1 MLFRSKKCT
10 NDSCVSYGYYQ
21 NGEVASKSIY
31 LPDSSKRSMIWHYD
45 AKYYENGQVKW
56 TPFDPN
62 GSRQTVINYYPSGSK
77 HVQHDLWRMQRVGP
91 YIEYYENGIVK
102 VNGCYTDG
110 EFIGYDVRGN
120 KKTGKW
126 SFYDESGKLIKE
138 EWYENNVLLKTQN
151 Y

>member
-1 MLFRSKKCT
+1 
-10 NDSCVSYGYYQ
+10 
-21 NGEVASKSIY
+21 
-31 LPDSSKRSMIWHYD
+31 MIWHYD

-151 Y
+151 YCPQILHHKSKLRRFPRRKFQLLKAKINPQF